1 MDSVDLGLH
10 KSTVI
15 TPIVNQ
21 KLAIDPNKLVLT
33 CCINLIA
40 AKTTFSQDCWL
51 IKRPI
56 AAKTAF
62 KI

>member
-1 MDSVDLGLH
+1 MDLGLH
-10 KSTVI
+10 KSTVATI

-40 AKTTFSQDCWL
+40 AKELS
-51 IKRPI
+51 P
-56 AAKTAF
+56 
-62 KI
+62 KIVA